1 MGGHFELGRAAD
13 RLDRLLQRAIGEGGE
28 AAALL
33 ADQVMVVQL
42 GIDPLI
48 AGRVAADLDP
58 LHEVQPVELIE
69 GPVDAGPA
77 DRVQPTVDLQCRHR
91 TRLAGKQLD
100 HLTPRRA
107 AAITGLIE
115 ALNCCL
121 GPTHGRERI
130 R

>member
-13 RLDRLLQRAIGEGGE
+13 GLDRLLQRAVGKGREP
-28 AAALL
+28 AALV
-33 ADQVMVVQL
+33 ADQVMMVQL

-48 AGRVAADLDP
+48 TGRIAADLDP
-58 LHEVQPVELIE
+58 LHEIQPVELVE
-69 GPVDAGPA
+69 GPVDASPPNRVEPPVYLKSR
-77 DRVQPTVDLQCRHR
+77 DRAE
-91 TRLAGKQLD
+91 LAGKQLD
-100 HLTPRRA
+100 HRAPRRA
-107 AAITGLIE
+107 AAIPGLIE